1 MTSIISLEGV
11 LNTGWTH
18 CFTMILAI
26 PNCIVSCDRRKRC
39 MLIFLIQYKYA
50 LVLSYQRTQEC
61 FLLTR
66 TDLKA
71 SSVQRFP
78 SMFSSVKP
86 AQIESRCL
94 VSITH
99 SIHDKILRVEPNTRR
114 CAARTAAS
122 RHPPSP
128 PKLTRPRQPK
138 KNPTIPLP
146 ITGRWTTTDGPLN
159 PVASRPPAR
168 VCPPPRDC
176 DPNPAPPHPNY

>member
-26 PNCIVSCDRRKRC
+26 PSCIVSCDRRKRC

-66 TDLKA
+66 MDLKA

-86 AQIESRCL
+86 TQIESRCL

-99 SIHDKILRVEPNTRR
+99 SIHDKILRVEPTRAICGETAIRHPEPEPTRR
-114 CAARTAAS
+114 RTE
-122 RHPPSP
+122 
-128 PKLTRPRQPK
+128 KTRPYHCQSPVGGPRR
-138 KNPTIPLP
+138 
-146 ITGRWTTTDGPLN
+146 TGP
-159 PVASRPPAR
+159 
-168 VCPPPRDC
+168 
-176 DPNPAPPHPNY
+176 

>member
-26 PNCIVSCDRRKRC
+26 PSCIVSCDRRKRC

-66 TDLKA
+66 MDLKA

-86 AQIESRCL
+86 TQIESRCL

-122 RHPPSP
+122 RHP
-128 PKLTRPRQPK
+128 RAPR
-138 KNPTIPLP
+138 N
-146 ITGRWTTTDGPLN
+146 
-159 PVASRPPAR
+159 
-168 VCPPPRDC
+168 
-176 DPNPAPPHPNY
+176 

>member
-1 MTSIISLEGV
+1 MYAYFLDTVQIRTCFV
-11 LNTGWTH
+11 LPKNARM
-18 CFTMILAI
+18 F
-26 PNCIVSCDRRKRC
+26 S
-39 MLIFLIQYKYA
+39 
-50 LVLSYQRTQEC
+50 
-61 FLLTR
+61 
-66 TDLKA
+66 TDKNGSQT

-86 AQIESRCL
+86 AQIKSCCL

-99 SIHDKILRVEPNTRR
+99 NIHDKILRVEPNTRR

-128 PKLTRPRQPK
+128 PKLTRPRKPK

-146 ITGRWTTTDGPLN
+146 ITGRWTTMDRPLN

-176 DPNPAPPHPNY
+176 NPNPAPPHPNY